1 MPITVKCLASGS
13 TGNSYAVD
21 DGESVLLLE
30 AGIPAKKILSGYL
43 SLLPKVKGCLI
54 SHEHGDHASGTAGIA
69 AAGIDL
75 YATAG
80 TFSALPN
87 IDRPYRKHTV
97 RIREQF
103 ELGSWI
109 VLPFETRHDAM
120 EPCGY
125 LLYSKIAQERL
136 LFATDTY
143 YIPSLFRGLNVVM
156 LECNYSLPLLDKAI
170 ADGTTPGF
178 IKPRL
183 LQSHFGLENV
193 LDFFRAN
200 DMSAVRKI
208 YLIHISRGNGD
219 PEQFVREVRRVT
231 RASVSAF

>member
-21 DGESVLLLE
+21 DGASVLLLE

-43 SLLPKVKGCLI
+43 ELLPRVAATLI
-54 SHEHGDHASGTAGIA
+54 SHEHGDHASGVAGIA

-80 TFSALPN
+80 TFAEIPD

-97 RIREQF
+97 RIGEQF
-103 ELGSWI
+103 DLGSWI
-109 VLPFETRHDAM
+109 VLPFETKHDAM

-125 LLYSKIAQERL
+125 LLYSKTAQERL

-143 YIPSLFRGLNVVM
+143 FIPNTFRALNVVM

-170 ADGTTPGF
+170 ADGTTPAF

-193 LDFFRAN
+193 KDFFRVN

-219 PEQFVREVRRVT
+219 PEQFVREVRRIT
-231 RASVSAF
+231 RASVTAF